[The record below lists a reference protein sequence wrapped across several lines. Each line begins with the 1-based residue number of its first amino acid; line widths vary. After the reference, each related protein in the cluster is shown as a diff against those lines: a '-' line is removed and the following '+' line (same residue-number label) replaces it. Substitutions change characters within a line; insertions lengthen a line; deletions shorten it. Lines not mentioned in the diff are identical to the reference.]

1 MAKSKYVEYK
11 VQDETPKSTTQSKIS
26 WKKLL
31 SVNGLMSAKFP
42 VALDMQMLDMII
54 AFLLKDSTL
63 RTRKTISNI
72 DKLMGII
79 DPDVYVGNIELESRI
94 HIIQNIATCLLEE
107 RFEEPSF
114 IQVYCKDHASDE
126 YTKELID
133 HMTSLTIKYAES
145 KYLIRKIDSILEFS
159 YVITARSII
168 LQMMESIDPTD
179 FAGYEKVADDL
190 NTIAQSIVN
199 INRKCRSLDADQTF
213 SLDTDRFESVIA
225 DAVTKLKDRNRIFI
239 TGSAYLNILLSPGY
253 MSKRLY
259 TYLAFPGKGKSTILL
274 KSALDMRKYNPN
286 FKPKDPEKRPAV
298 LFLTLENDIPETI
311 ERMFNMTVSADD
323 IRNYTPNQVIKAMR
337 DRGGLKLTGEYSIDI
352 IIKEYR
358 NREINT
364 DDLYSIINDLSDEGI
379 EVCALILD
387 YMKRIRPT
395 QPADNEKGEL
405 KNISNELK
413 EVAKFFDIPVVTA
426 QQLNREGAAVV
437 DAALQL
443 NKEDVTRLVGPQNI
457 AGAWEIQ
464 ENSDWTCII
473 NPQRK
478 KDTGDLYMVFKL
490 LKRRY
495 RSSETN
501 EKMRQLDYFNQP
513 FEAGNEI
520 RLLDDLDL
528 DEPLGILSLSTEFVA
543 DKQPNKRGTTNA
555 IKREVVKKKST
566 YEEDEM
572 DDPFF
577 DLNQHDHTKK

>member
-239 TGSAYLNILLSPGY
+239 TGSTYLNILLSPGY

-337 DRGGLKLTGEYSIDI
+337 DRGGLKLTGECSIDI